1 MAPDHDTGAQPA
13 RDMASSERLQM
24 ANQPIPMHRHDW
36 LLLFLLSVLWG
47 GSFFFNGVALREL
60 PPLTVAFA
68 RVALGALCL
77 LIVLRPLGGS
87 LPKHAVDW
95 LPFAIMGLVNNVIPF
110 SLFLTAQTTIS
121 SGLASVLNATTPLF
135 AVLVMA
141 ASGEERLTG
150 RRLAGVL
157 IGLGGVALLRA
168 PGLSDADQLLGVV
181 LCLGAALSYGFAGY
195 WGRRALAGV
204 PPLTSATAQLICSTP
219 VMAIVAGVTER
230 PWTLPM
236 PGAVTWLAIIGLAT
250 LSTALA
256 YILFFRILNRSGAV
270 NVVLVTLLIPVTAIL
285 LGVWILN
292 EPLSVNEVVGAL
304 VIAASLIVIDG
315 RVVGWAKERLA
326 RA

>member
-1 MAPDHDTGAQPA
+1 
-13 RDMASSERLQM
+13 
-24 ANQPIPMHRHDW
+24 MHRHDW

-47 GSFFFNGVALREL
+47 GSFFFNGVALQEL
-60 PPLTVAFA
+60 PPLTIALA
-68 RVALGALCL
+68 RVAFGALCL
-77 LIVLRPLGGS
+77 LILLKPLGGS
-87 LPKHAVDW
+87 LPKRPIDW
-95 LPFAIMGLVNNVIPF
+95 APFAIMGLVNNVIPF

-121 SGLASVLNATTPLF
+121 SGMASVLNATTPLF

-150 RRLAGVL
+150 RRIAGVL
-157 IGLGGVALLRA
+157 IGIGGVALLRG
-168 PGLSDADQLLGVV
+168 PGLDAENQTLGIV

-195 WGRRALAGV
+195 WGRRALGGV

-219 VMAIVAGVTER
+219 VMAVIAGTVER

-236 PGAVTWLAIIGLAT
+236 PGPTTWLAVAGLAT

-285 LGVWILN
+285 LGVWILH
-292 EPLSVNEVVGAL
+292 EPLSANEVVGAL

-315 RVVGWAKERLA
+315 RALGWVKSAFSQT
-326 RA
+326 

>member
-1 MAPDHDTGAQPA
+1 
-13 RDMASSERLQM
+13 
-24 ANQPIPMHRHDW
+24 MHRHDW

-60 PPLTVAFA
+60 PPLTVALA

-77 LIVLRPLGGS
+77 LIVLRPLGGT
-87 LPKHAVDW
+87 LPKRAADW

-141 ASGEERLTG
+141 VSGEERLTG
-150 RRLAGVL
+150 RRIAGVL
-157 IGLGGVALLRA
+157 IGIGGVALLRG
-168 PGLSDADQLLGVV
+168 PGLSAENQTLGIL
-181 LCLGAALSYGFAGY
+181 LCLGAALSYGFSGY
-195 WGRRALAGV
+195 WGRRALRGV
-204 PPLTSATAQLICSTP
+204 PPLTSATAQLVCSTP
-219 VMAIVAGVTER
+219 VMAIIAASVER

-236 PGAVTWLAIIGLAT
+236 PGLATWAAVAGLAT

-315 RVVGWAKERLA
+315 RALSWVKNRTAGV
-326 RA
+326 

>member
-1 MAPDHDTGAQPA
+1 
-13 RDMASSERLQM
+13 
-24 ANQPIPMHRHDW
+24 MHRHDW

-60 PPLTVAFA
+60 PPLTVALA

-77 LIVLRPLGGS
+77 LVVLKPLGGT
-87 LPKHAVDW
+87 LPKRAADW
-95 LPFAIMGLVNNVIPF
+95 VPFAIMGLVNNVIPF

-150 RRLAGVL
+150 RRIAGVL
-157 IGLGGVALLRA
+157 IGIGGVALLRG
-168 PGLSDADQLLGVV
+168 PGLSTENQMLGIV

-195 WGRRALAGV
+195 WGRHALAGV

-219 VMAIVAGVTER
+219 VMAIIAASVER

-236 PGAVTWLAIIGLAT
+236 PGLATWAALTGLAT

-292 EPLSVNEVVGAL
+292 EPLSANEVIGAL

-315 RVVGWAKERLA
+315 RAFAWLRERMA
-326 RA
+326 

>member
-1 MAPDHDTGAQPA
+1 
-13 RDMASSERLQM
+13 M

-60 PPLTVAFA
+60 PPLTVALA

-77 LIVLRPLGGS
+77 LVVLKPLGGT
-87 LPKHAVDW
+87 LPKRAADW
-95 LPFAIMGLVNNVIPF
+95 VPFAIMGLVNNVIPF

-150 RRLAGVL
+150 RRIAGVL
-157 IGLGGVALLRA
+157 IGIGGVALLRG
-168 PGLSDADQLLGVV
+168 PGVSTENQMLGIV

-195 WGRRALAGV
+195 WGRHALAGV

-219 VMAIVAGVTER
+219 VMAIIAASVER

-236 PGAVTWLAIIGLAT
+236 PGLATWAALAGLAT

-292 EPLSVNEVVGAL
+292 EPLSANEVIGAL

-315 RVVGWAKERLA
+315 RAFAWLRERMA
-326 RA
+326 

>member
-1 MAPDHDTGAQPA
+1 
-13 RDMASSERLQM
+13 M
-24 ANQPIPMHRHDW
+24 ANEPIPMHRKDW
-36 LLLFLLSVLWG
+36 LLLIALSVLWG
-47 GSFFFNGVALREL
+47 GSFFFNGLALREL

-68 RVALGALCL
+68 RVLFGALCL
-77 LIVLRPLGGS
+77 LIVLKPLGGS
-87 LPKHAVDW
+87 LPKRAVDW
-95 LPFAIMGLVNNVIPF
+95 LPFAVMGLVNNVIPF

-135 AVLVMA
+135 AVSVMA
-141 ASGEERLTG
+141 LTGEERLTG

-157 IGLGGVALLRA
+157 IGIGGVAVLRG
-168 PGLSDADQLLGVV
+168 PGLSAESQTIGIV

-195 WGRRALAGV
+195 WGRHAMAGV

-219 VMAIVAGVTER
+219 VMAVIAGAVER
-230 PWTLPM
+230 PWTLPL
-236 PGAVTWLAIIGLAT
+236 PGPTTWLAIAGLAT

-292 EPLSVNEVVGAL
+292 EPLSANEVAGAL
-304 VIAASLIVIDG
+304 IIAASLIVIDG
-315 RVVGWAKERLA
+315 RAFAWLRQ
-326 RA
+326 RYRRP

>member
-1 MAPDHDTGAQPA
+1 
-13 RDMASSERLQM
+13 
-24 ANQPIPMHRHDW
+24 MHRHDW

-60 PPLTVAFA
+60 PPLTVALA

-77 LIVLRPLGGS
+77 LVVLKPLGGT
-87 LPKHAVDW
+87 LPKRAADW
-95 LPFAIMGLVNNVIPF
+95 VPFAIMGLVNNVIPF

-150 RRLAGVL
+150 RRIAGVL
-157 IGLGGVALLRA
+157 IGIGGVALLRG
-168 PGLSDADQLLGVV
+168 PGLSTENQMLGIL

-195 WGRRALAGV
+195 WGRHALAGV

-219 VMAIVAGVTER
+219 VMAIIAASVER

-236 PGAVTWLAIIGLAT
+236 PGLATWAALAGLAT

-292 EPLSVNEVVGAL
+292 EPLSANEVIGAL

-315 RVVGWAKERLA
+315 RALSWLREQAGR
-326 RA
+326 

>member
-1 MAPDHDTGAQPA
+1 
-13 RDMASSERLQM
+13 M

-60 PPLTVAFA
+60 PPLTVALA

-87 LPKHAVDW
+87 LPKRAADW

-141 ASGEERLTG
+141 ASGEERLTA
-150 RRLAGVL
+150 RRIAGVL
-157 IGLGGVALLRA
+157 IGIGGVALLRG
-168 PGLSDADQLLGVV
+168 PGLDAESQTFGIV
-181 LCLGAALSYGFAGY
+181 LCLGAAFSYGFAGY
-195 WGRRALAGV
+195 WGRRALGGV
-204 PPLTSATAQLICSTP
+204 PPLTSATAQLMCSTP
-219 VMAIVAGVTER
+219 VMAVIAGFAER

-236 PGAVTWLAIIGLAT
+236 PGAVTWLALGALASV
-250 LSTALA
+250 STALG

-292 EPLSVNEVVGAL
+292 EPLSVNEVAGAL

-315 RVVGWAKERLA
+315 RAFIWLRSRMA
-326 RA
+326 RG

>member
-1 MAPDHDTGAQPA
+1 MAH
-13 RDMASSERLQM
+13 E
-24 ANQPIPMHRHDW
+24 PIPMHRNDW

-47 GSFFFNGVALREL
+47 GSFFFNGVALQEL
-60 PPLTVAFA
+60 PPLTVALA
-68 RVALGALCL
+68 RVAFGALCL
-77 LIVLRPLGGS
+77 LILLKPLGGS
-87 LPKHAVDW
+87 LPKRPVDW
-95 LPFAIMGLVNNVIPF
+95 APFAIMGLVNNVIPF

-121 SGLASVLNATTPLF
+121 SGMASVLNATTPLF

-150 RRLAGVL
+150 RRIAGVL
-157 IGLGGVALLRA
+157 IGIGGVALLRG
-168 PGLSDADQLLGVV
+168 PGLDAENQTLGIV

-195 WGRRALAGV
+195 WGRRALPGV

-219 VMAIVAGVTER
+219 VMAVIAGAVER

-236 PGAVTWLAIIGLAT
+236 PGPTTWLAVAGLAT

-285 LGVWILN
+285 LGVWILH
-292 EPLSVNEVVGAL
+292 EPLSANEVIGAL
-304 VIAASLIVIDG
+304 IIAASLIVIDG
-315 RVVGWAKERLA
+315 RALGWVKSAFSQT
-326 RA
+326 

>member
-1 MAPDHDTGAQPA
+1 
-13 RDMASSERLQM
+13 
-24 ANQPIPMHRHDW
+24 MHRHDW
-36 LLLFLLSVLWG
+36 LLLFVLSILWG

-60 PPLTVAFA
+60 PPLTVALA

-77 LIVLRPLGGS
+77 LIVLKPLGGS
-87 LPKHAVDW
+87 LPRRAADW
-95 LPFAIMGLVNNVIPF
+95 LPFAVMGLVNNVIPF

-141 ASGEERLTG
+141 VSGEERLTG
-150 RRLAGVL
+150 RRIAGVL
-157 IGLGGVALLRA
+157 IGIGGVALLRG
-168 PGLSDADQLLGVV
+168 PSLSADNQTLGIV
-181 LCLGAALSYGFAGY
+181 LCLGAALSYGFSGY
-195 WGRRALAGV
+195 WGRRALKGV

-219 VMAIVAGVTER
+219 IMAIIAASAEQ

-236 PGAVTWLAIIGLAT
+236 PGASTWLAIAGLAT

-292 EPLSVNEVVGAL
+292 EPLAVNEVVGAL

-315 RVVGWAKERLA
+315 RAIGWLRGRLH